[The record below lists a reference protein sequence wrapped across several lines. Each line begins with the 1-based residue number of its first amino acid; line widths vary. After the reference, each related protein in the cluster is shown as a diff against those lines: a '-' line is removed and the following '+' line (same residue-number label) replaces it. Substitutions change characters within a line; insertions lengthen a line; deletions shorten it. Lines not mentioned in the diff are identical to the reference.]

1 MARIAVLG
9 SASGDYYM
17 EVARMPR
24 VGETLQAT
32 DSAIRAGGKGAN
44 QAAAA
49 GKLGGRS
56 VFLGQLGGDA
66 NRDLIMGT
74 LRAATVD
81 VSQIITLPEMLC
93 GQAMIFLMPSGENSI
108 VIVGGTN
115 IAWQGVPETMKETI
129 RASSILLL
137 QREIPEVVNIE
148 AAQVAK
154 SAGKMVVLDVGG
166 REEPMSQELLSL
178 VDIISP
184 NETELIRLTGIEDVD
199 EACRWLQTHG
209 VKHVLLK
216 LGSQGSRYISPDF
229 TCTQAALSR
238 PDLPIVDTTGAG
250 DCFTAA
256 FVVRLLEL
264 GGVSESSVGESLR
277 FASAA
282 AFLGITKKGAMESIP
297 ARGEVDQFLAQL

>member
-1 MARIAVLG
+1 MAQIAVLG

-17 EVARMPR
+17 EVSRMPR

-49 GKLGGRS
+49 GKLGGKS
-56 VFLGQLGGDA
+56 IFLGQLGGDG
-66 NRDLIMGT
+66 NRELIMST
-74 LRAATVD
+74 LKAAAVD
-81 VSQIITLPEMLC
+81 VSQIVTIQEMLC
-93 GQAMIFLMPSGENSI
+93 GQAMIFLMPNGENSI

-115 IAWQGVPETMKETI
+115 IAWHGVPESMKDTI
-129 RASSILLL
+129 RASDILLL

-154 SAGKMVVLDVGG
+154 AAGKMVVLDVGG

-178 VDIISP
+178 VDILSP
-184 NETELIRLTGIEDVD
+184 NETELSRLTGIEQVD
-199 EACRWLQTHG
+199 EACSWLQARG

-238 PDLPIVDTTGAG
+238 EDLPIVDTTGAG

-256 FVVRLLEL
+256 FVVKLLEM
-264 GGVSESSVGESLR
+264 GGIGEPSVRESLR

-297 ARGEVDQFLAQL
+297 TRGEVEQFLAGL